1 MKIPIQTPL
10 EQLRDGIN
18 TLQHQIQQGIATL
31 RKNILTNRDARH
43 TPKHPQ
49 SNTDSRAVSIVS
61 YEATPKAVDADSFA
75 YALTAEMTENQ
86 ADNLTQP
93 IRRHWY
99 RVLWQH
105 PARVIAVLV
114 VMVLLVYTLI
124 MFAQAKSNHT
134 TQITSP
140 NTQQRSN

>member
-18 TLQHQIQQGIATL
+18 TLQHQIQQGIATF

-86 ADNLTQP
+86 ADNLTNLSVSTGIGSCGNTPLASSQYWLLWFCWS
-93 IRRHWY
+93 IR
-99 RVLWQH
+99 
-105 PARVIAVLV
+105 
-114 VMVLLVYTLI
+114 
-124 MFAQAKSNHT
+124 
-134 TQITSP
+134 
-140 NTQQRSN
+140 

>member
-10 EQLRDGIN
+10 EQLRDAVTTI
-18 TLQHQIQQGIATL
+18 QHQLQQGIATF
-31 RKNILTNRDARH
+31 RQNILANRDAHQKPKQPRSH
-43 TPKHPQ
+43 TNSH
-49 SNTDSRAVSIVS
+49 AVSIVP

-86 ADNLTQP
+86 ADSLQQP
-93 IRRHWY
+93 TRRHWY
-99 RVLWQH
+99 QVLWQH
-105 PARVIAVLV
+105 PTRVIAVLV
-114 VMVLLVYTLI
+114 IVVLLVYTTI
-124 MFAQAKSNHT
+124 MFVQAKRDHT